1 VKSPS
6 YKPQSPTVGKKQVV
20 EESEDELYVGGIVRK
35 QSFEEYS
42 STNDIKTEA
51 NNRSKS
57 QKDLRVETRLSSPR
71 GNTTSFGH
79 DTTSE
84 MLKRVSSPPV
94 PVPSRRDKDKVIF
107 IFRYK

>member
-1 VKSPS
+1 MKSPS
-6 YKPQSPTVGKKQVV
+6 YQSQSYTGVKKQII
-20 EESEDELYVGGIVRK
+20 EESEDELYVGGIIRK

-79 DTTSE
+79 DNTSE
-84 MLKRVSSPPV
+84 MLKRVSSPPA

-107 IFRYK
+107 I